1 MPRHRA
7 MYFKSL
13 TPKRKH
19 WKTAG
24 GAEVWPEHIEEVFVQ
39 GLIDYKNSPF
49 AACPGGRSR
58 YRNQFLVEH
67 LAKAG
72 IIRSRKQV
80 ASHVQ
85 VLRGMWK
92 GTPGFYLLANGKEF
106 ADLSPPIRT
115 KLEQHNIHDH
125 RHPDVQHA
133 LSLPQPVSPSSSVI
147 SSLNSSPASNHSQLQ
162 LQYDVSHG
170 YPDKQV
176 ALLPPQHLFSE
187 EVHRPFAPHSMANQL
202 VAFCLVA
209 NGAQPLVVTFD
220 AIVEPASVFGHAWAM
235 KTKLY
240 MTAPDSFCDE
250 YQGFTGSVVLVAPF
264 VSGTCTTQVFRGK
277 QRIHTEN
284 GPLFRSPTDPLA
296 ALLPPNSPLAT
307 CWSYFNDPSSTSIT
321 LTQELIVDGITLLF
335 AVYDLCGAGGSKTPS
350 AQLIRCRPCQ
360 GNLRESYTVSQSP
373 SLSYTA
379 YDVATLSPTPRQH
392 TDALLTS
399 SPSLGA
405 ASSRASYPLAA
416 SAMHSPLLP
425 YSALIASQVYPYY
438 PTC

>member
-1 MPRHRA
+1 MPHHRA

-19 WKTAG
+19 WKTVG

-92 GTPGFYLLANGKEF
+92 GTPEFYLLANGKEF
-106 ADLSPPIRT
+106 ADLSPPILT

-125 RHPDVQHA
+125 RHTQLYGPSEDVQHD

-147 SSLNSSPASNHSQLQ
+147 SSLNLSPASNPSQLE

-187 EVHRPFAPHSMANQL
+187 EVHRPFAPHSMANRI

-220 AIVEPASVFGHAWAM
+220 AIVKPASIFGRAWAM

-284 GPLFRSPTDPLA
+284 GPLFCSPTDPLT
-296 ALLPPNSPLAT
+296 ALLPVNSPLAT
-307 CWSYFNDPSSTSIT
+307 CWSYFNDPSPTSIT

-350 AQLIRCRPCQ
+350 AQL
-360 GNLRESYTVSQSP
+360 
-373 SLSYTA
+373 
-379 YDVATLSPTPRQH
+379 
-392 TDALLTS
+392 
-399 SPSLGA
+399 SLGA
-405 ASSRASYPLAA
+405 ASSQESYPLAA
-416 SAMHSPLLP
+416 SATHSPLLP
-425 YSALIASQVYPYY
+425 YTPLDRLSRK
-438 PTC
+438 